1 MTAAVPNTGLN
12 KHNDNCPT
20 FCYSHIIMPSNCP
33 HVFRAGGWKMY
44 FKSLFN
50 IIIIYCMIIFVED
63 FFSVFQGFLE
73 NHLKLINE
81 NNSVGGNRFIGVTM

>member
-1 MTAAVPNTGLN
+1 M
-12 KHNDNCPT
+12 
-20 FCYSHIIMPSNCP
+20 SS
-33 HVFRAGGWKMY
+33 GWGVEMY

-50 IIIIYCMIIFVED
+50 IIIIYCIIIFVED

>member
-1 MTAAVPNTGLN
+1 
-12 KHNDNCPT
+12 
-20 FCYSHIIMPSNCP
+20 
-33 HVFRAGGWKMY
+33 MY

-50 IIIIYCMIIFVED
+50 IIIIYCIIIFVED
-63 FFSVFQGFLE
+63 LFSVFQGFLE